1 MKIGLIT
8 NSIDERSGGIG
19 TYSYQ
24 LIKNMNILDQTNE
37 YSLIHHTPKYIDIY
51 QNNSEILIKSYSN
64 HYKAT
69 VWKLINAPLKLKTVK
84 SLDLVHDLNGIG
96 PLSFNMPFKKVVT
109 IHDMIPVLF
118 PDAFDFPIASIYKY
132 LLPKTLKSA
141 SKIITVSNCTKED
154 IISYYNVSSE
164 KIKVIYNA
172 VDERFTPQK
181 SQEIA
186 KVRNRYGLNFPFILY
201 VGTLEPRKNIP
212 FILKAFHN
220 IRKNYID
227 YKLVIAG
234 KKGWKYK
241 EIFDTINALNLQNH
255 VVFTGYVLDEDLPG
269 LYAAADLFVYPS
281 LYEGFGLPPL
291 EAMACGTPVITSNT
305 SSLPEVVG
313 DAGIMVDPHNV
324 NKLADSICRVLSNKK
339 LKECMVEKGL
349 EKAREFSW
357 ERCASETLNVYEEVY
372 NL

>member
-8 NSIDERSGGIG
+8 NSIDESSGGIG

-37 YSLIHHTPKYIDIY
+37 YSLIHHTPKFIDIY
-51 QNNSEILIKSYSN
+51 QNNSEILIKSYSS

-69 VWKLINAPLKLKTVK
+69 VWKFINAPLKLKTVK
-84 SLDLVHDLNGIG
+84 GLDIVHDLNGIG
-96 PLSFNMPFKKVVT
+96 PLSFNMPFKKIITV
-109 IHDMIPVLF
+109 HDIIPVLF
-118 PDAFDFPIASIYKY
+118 PDTFDFPISLLHRYF
-132 LLPKTLKSA
+132 LPKTLENA
-141 SKIITVSNCTKED
+141 EKIITVSNCTKED
-154 IISYYNVSSE
+154 ILSYYNVSPE
-164 KIKVIYNA
+164 KIKVIHNA
-172 VDERFTPQK
+172 VNERFKPQE
-181 SQEIA
+181 SQEIG

-212 FILKAFHN
+212 IILKALHE
-220 IRKNYID
+220 IRIKNLD

-241 EIFDTINALNLQNH
+241 EIFDTIDALNLHND
-255 VVFTGYVLDEDLPG
+255 VVFTGYVLDEDLPA
-269 LYAAADLFVYPS
+269 LYSAADLFVYPS

-313 DAGIMVDPHNV
+313 GAGITVDPYDV
-324 NKLADSICRVLSNKK
+324 DILADSIYRVLSDQK
-339 LKECMVEKGL
+339 LKERMVEKGL
-349 EKAREFSW
+349 DRAKEFSW
-357 ERCASETLNVYEEVY
+357 KRCAIETLKVYDEVQ
-372 NL
+372 NH